1 MNFDSKIFNPQA
13 FGKYVDRIP
22 NLKRNELLK
31 SGAVKERSDLK
42 PLFNEQTGSHYA
54 VVPMHG
60 LIDGE
65 PLNYDGQ
72 TNITATATTTFSQG
86 VIVVGRAKGWVEQD
100 FSTDITGGV
109 NFMDNVAQ
117 QVAEYW
123 DTVDQD
129 TLLAILKGIFSM
141 TGVKNTAFVSTH
153 TADTTETATGV
164 FDVTTLN
171 TAMQKASGDNK
182 KAFKIALMHSAV
194 ATNLENLQ
202 LLSYLKYTDANGVQ
216 RDLEIATLN
225 GRLVLIDDSM
235 PTEEVAESSAGAGD
249 GYTAYTTYVLGDGAF
264 GYCNI
269 GATVPYEMDRNP
281 AINGGQNTLYSRQRK
296 VFAPKGISF
305 ANKSVAT
312 LSPTNAELATGTNWE
327 IVKDASGTKT
337 IDTKAIPIA
346 RIISKG

>member
-31 SGAVKERSDLK
+31 SGAVKERASLK
-42 PLFNEQTGSHYA
+42 SLFSEQTGSHYA

-72 TNITATATTTFSQG
+72 TDITATATTTFSQG
-86 VIVVGRAKGWVEQD
+86 MIVVGRAKGWVEQD

-153 TADTTETATGV
+153 TADITDVATGV

-216 RDLEIATLN
+216 RELEIGTLN

-264 GYCNI
+264 EYCNV
-269 GATVPYEMDRNP
+269 GATVAYEMDRNP
-281 AINGGQNTLYSRQRK
+281 AVNGGQNTLYSRQRK

-312 LSPTNAELATGTNWE
+312 LSPTNAELANGANWE

>member
-65 PLNYDGQ
+65 PLNYDGK
-72 TNITATATTTFSQG
+72 TDITATATTTFSQG

-141 TGVKNTAFVSTH
+141 PVTKNTANTKFIETH
-153 TADTTETATGV
+153 TADITATATGV

-216 RDLEIATLN
+216 RDLEFATLN

-296 VFAPKGISF
+296 VFA
-305 ANKSVAT
+305 
-312 LSPTNAELATGTNWE
+312 
-327 IVKDASGTKT
+327 
-337 IDTKAIPIA
+337 
-346 RIISKG
+346 

>member
-1 MNFDSKIFNPQA
+1 
-13 FGKYVDRIP
+13 
-22 NLKRNELLK
+22 
-31 SGAVKERSDLK
+31 
-42 PLFNEQTGSHYA
+42 
-54 VVPMHG
+54 
-60 LIDGE
+60 
-65 PLNYDGQ
+65 
-72 TNITATATTTFSQG
+72 
-86 VIVVGRAKGWVEQD
+86 

-123 DTVDQD
+123 DAVDQD

-141 TGVKNTAFVSTH
+141 TGAKNTGFISTH
-153 TADTTETATGV
+153 TADITETATGV

-216 RDLEIATLN
+216 RELEIGTLN

-269 GATVPYEMDRNP
+269 GATVEYEMDRNP
-281 AINGGQNTLYSRQRK
+281 AVNGGQNTLYSRQRK

-305 ANKSVAT
+305 ANKTVST
-312 LSPTNAELATGTNWE
+312 LSPTNAELANGTNWE

-337 IDTKAIPIA
+337 IDAKAIPIA